1 MFIPWHRK
9 IYIAQ
14 SHRPPEG
21 RGFWWA
27 SRIRACTQNRPK
39 SGSLPSIAEVRCAAQ
54 KKASQKTF
62 FEGIA
67 LTSIFTGC
75 GLRLACRHAERVD
88 GSRLPIC
95 GRLGSR
101 DIGTPEPISVCPAL
115 YQSTCENQALVPL
128 VSATMSRGTWMQVP
142 PSSFMHRHS
151 SPKLLHRR
159 HACLC
164 SGYLALFSSRLA
176 TKL

>member
-9 IYIAQ
+9 NL
-14 SHRPPEG
+14 HRTVTQTTRRQGLLVGLQNPGLHAESPKVRILAEYC
-21 RGFWWA
+21 RGEMC
-27 SRIRACTQNRPK
+27 ST
-39 SGSLPSIAEVRCAAQ
+39 
-54 KKASQKTF
+54 KKRQAKKNF

-75 GLRLACRHAERVD
+75 GLGLACRHVERVD

-115 YQSTCENQALVPL
+115 YQSTCEKPSFSAPSVSYHVTWHVDAGATFIFQA
-128 VSATMSRGTWMQVP
+128 SA
-142 PSSFMHRHS
+142 
-151 SPKLLHRR
+151 
-159 HACLC
+159 
-164 SGYLALFSSRLA
+164 
-176 TKL
+176 